1 MSESDT
7 PSTEAFSGLR
17 SASVTP
23 FALESAVYAA
33 TSPRGSSV
41 APRGREASD
50 EAGGE
55 VVLAWHVSKQPEKLR
70 AAGSSGLQPLIKDN
84 QTSQGPFQ
92 CIAAVCL
99 SG

>member
-55 VVLAWHVSKQPEKLR
+55 VVLALHVSKQPENVESRWKLR
-70 AAGSSGLQPLIKDN
+70 ASAFN
-84 QTSQGPFQ
+84 
-92 CIAAVCL
+92 
-99 SG
+99 